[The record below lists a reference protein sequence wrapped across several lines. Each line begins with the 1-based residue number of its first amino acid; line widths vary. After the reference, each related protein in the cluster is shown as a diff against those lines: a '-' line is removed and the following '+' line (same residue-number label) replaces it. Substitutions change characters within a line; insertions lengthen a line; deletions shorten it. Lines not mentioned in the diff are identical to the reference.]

1 MSADPNA
8 WREQRPTPSQRL
20 HEVTMAALA
29 RRPAEPEHTVGLTL
43 NAKGD
48 VQIEVTGRG
57 PDLALLTQDVA
68 VTFDELRARYPRA
81 ESEPAEKSQ
90 ATKANREAAAA
101 AAIARAR

>member
-1 MSADPNA
+1 MSADPNN

-57 PDLALLTQDVA
+57 PDLDALSAA
-68 VTFDELRARYPRA
+68 VLAQFEWLREQFPRG
-81 ESEPAEKSQ
+81 
-90 ATKANREAAAA
+90 NGAA
-101 AAIARAR
+101 